1 MMKNRDSELE
11 EKEGPAAPLPSSP
24 SFHFGHM
31 NTTQESAS
39 LQTHVEQFLRQ
50 AAQSPEL
57 AVHLSPQDLP
67 HLLQLGFAQMLEAA
81 LDKERQWHL
90 ADHPED
96 RANGYAPPRTLHVGT
111 TPVPLERPR
120 TRQGF
125 YPAVLPKHQRH
136 LPEAYQ
142 QLLQNILL
150 GAKSFAAARRS
161 LQALGLG
168 YSPDQVEALLEE
180 LHQQARAFFGRPLA
194 PDWFCLFADAK
205 VIELKD
211 EQDHVKTAVHFLVL
225 GLSLEGKK
233 ELLSATTF
241 WGHEVLEAWR
251 KVLLELRNRGLL
263 RVLLL
268 VTDDFSGLAPM
279 VKSLFPSTDH
289 QLCTVHLFRNAQRH
303 LSPEDYTTFHEAWRD
318 ICAASSFETAQAQL
332 RQLCERLRPNNPAYV
347 QHLEKRTAHYLA
359 FFKYPPALRPQLRT
373 TNLPE
378 GLNNQIENLRRNAG
392 GHFHSQREALI
403 KMKLLADQLY
413 AGPWS
418 RVSPTI
424 KANLSVLTNLFRLRF
439 ESEINPEHFL
449 TQSF

>member
-1 MMKNRDSELE
+1 
-11 EKEGPAAPLPSSP
+11 
-24 SFHFGHM
+24 M
-31 NTTQESAS
+31 NTTHDSAT
-39 LQTHVEQFLRQ
+39 LQGHVAQFLVQ

-57 AVHLSPQDLP
+57 AAQLTPQDLP
-67 HLLQLGFAQMLEAA
+67 QLLQLGVAKMLEAA
-81 LDKERQWHL
+81 LEKERAWHL
-90 ADHPED
+90 EDHPQD
-96 RANGYAPPRTLHVGT
+96 RANGYAPARTLHVGT

-125 YPAVLPKHQRH
+125 YPPVLPKHQRH
-136 LPEAYQ
+136 LPQAYQ

-168 YSPDQVEALLEE
+168 YSPEQVQALLEE
-180 LHQQARAFFGRPLA
+180 LHQQARAFFSRPLA
-194 PDWFCLFADAK
+194 PDWLCLFADAK

-211 EQDHVKTAVHFLVL
+211 EQDQVKTAVHFLVL
-225 GLSLEGKK
+225 GLSLEGRK
-233 ELLSATTF
+233 ELLTATTF

-251 KVLLELRNRGLL
+251 QVLVGLKNRGLL

-279 VKSLFPSTDH
+279 IKSLFPNTDH

-303 LSPEDYTTFHEAWRD
+303 LSATDYTRFRQAWREL
-318 ICAASSFETAQAQL
+318 CAASSFDTAQAKL
-332 RQLCERLRPNNPAYV
+332 RQLYEQLRPANPAYV

-359 FFKYPPALRPQLRT
+359 FFKYPPALRAQLRT

-378 GLNNQIENLRRNAG
+378 GLNNQVENLRRNAG

-418 RVSPTI
+418 RVSPTV
-424 KANLSVLTNLFRLRF
+424 KANLPALTHLFHQRF
-439 ESEINPEHFL
+439 EAQINDEQFL

>member
-1 MMKNRDSELE
+1 MKKNRDNEVE
-11 EKEGPAAPLPSSP
+11 EKESPAAPLPSSP
-24 SFHFGHM
+24 SFHFNHM

-39 LQTHVEQFLRQ
+39 VQTHLEQFLSQ
-50 AAQSPEL
+50 AAQTPEL

-67 HLLQLGFAQMLEAA
+67 HLLQLGFARMLEAA

-90 ADHPED
+90 ADHPAD

-168 YSPDQVEALLEE
+168 YSPEQVEGLLEE

-205 VIELKD
+205 VIQLKD
-211 EQDHVKTAVHFLVL
+211 EQDQVKPAVHFLVL
-225 GLSLEGKK
+225 GLNLEGRK
-233 ELLSATTF
+233 ELLTATTF
-241 WGHEVLEAWR
+241 WGHEVLDAWR
-251 KVLLELRNRGLL
+251 QVLVGLRNRGLL

-279 VKSLFPSTDH
+279 VKSLFPNTDH

-303 LSPEDYTTFHEAWRD
+303 LGAEDYTRFREAWRD
-318 ICAASSFETAQAQL
+318 LYAASSFETAQAKL
-332 RQLCERLRPNNPAYV
+332 RQLCDQLRPNNPTYI
-347 QHLEKRTAHYLA
+347 QHLEKRIAHYLA
-359 FFKYPPALRPQLRT
+359 FFKYPQALRAQLRT

-424 KANLSVLTNLFRLRF
+424 KASLPALTHLFHQRF
-439 ESEINPEHFL
+439 ESEINDEHFL